1 MSDFKPTVCLDFD
14 GVIHSYTSGWVG
26 YTEIVDSPVDGI
38 YEALA
43 AIHDEYRIVICSSR
57 AQTSDGMNSI
67 KDWLSKYNLDQFI
80 DEITAVKPAAF
91 VYVDDR
97 GLTFDGNA
105 TTLYNNIKNFHSYLE
120 VDKNV

>member
-26 YTEIVDSPVDGI
+26 YTEIVDPPVGGI
-38 YEALA
+38 YEALSS
-43 AIHDEYRIVICSSR
+43 IHADYRIVICSSR
-57 AQTSDGMNSI
+57 AQTSNGMNAI
-67 KDWLSKYNLDQFI
+67 KDWLIHYNLYQFI

-105 TTLYNNIKNFHSYLE
+105 TTLYNKIKNFHSYLE
-120 VDKNV
+120 VNKNV

>member
-14 GVIHSYTSGWVG
+14 GVIHSYTSGWEG
-26 YTEIVDSPVDGI
+26 ATIISDPPVDGI

-43 AIHDEYRIVICSSR
+43 AIHDDYYTIICSSR
-57 AQTSDGMNSI
+57 CSLCGGKEAI
-67 KDWLSKYNLDQFI
+67 KDWLEKYNLDQYI
-80 DEITAVKPAAF
+80 DEIAAIKPAAV

-105 TTLYNNIKNFHSYLE
+105 TTLYNKIKNFHSYLE
-120 VDKNV
+120 E